1 MDMYI
6 PDMQCR
12 SEEKM
17 LTMKNAALK
26 PRRLYFSDV
35 TISSIFLKHTMPVL

>member
-1 MDMYI
+1 MYI
-6 PDMQCR
+6 PDMQCGYR